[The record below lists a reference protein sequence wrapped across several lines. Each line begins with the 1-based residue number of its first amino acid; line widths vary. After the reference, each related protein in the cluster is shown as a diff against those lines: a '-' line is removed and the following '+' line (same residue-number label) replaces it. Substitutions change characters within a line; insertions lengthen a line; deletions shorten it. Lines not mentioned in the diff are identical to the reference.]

1 MDQQRP
7 DDSDRAPIVPNR
19 DASAVPH
26 GQVPPGYGTT
36 PQPSA
41 PPPPYEQPHSQPP
54 PQSQWG
60 QQPPP
65 PGYQQQPPPYGY
77 QQQPYG
83 SQQPP
88 PYGYAPQPIYVTQQ
102 VMAPAYVATP
112 QQKSMAAALI
122 LTFLFG
128 PLGLFYASVT
138 GGVVMLIIT
147 LVIAIP
153 TFGFG
158 WWLTM
163 PACMIWGAI
172 ATNQYNE
179 RLAAVPPPNYTQT
192 SR

>member
-7 DDSDRAPIVPNR
+7 DDPDRAPIVPNR
-19 DASAVPH
+19 DSGPPSQGAT
-26 GQVPPGYGTT
+26 PGYGAV
-36 PQPSA
+36 PQPGA
-41 PPPPYEQPHSQPP
+41 PPPQPEA
-54 PQSQWG
+54 QW
-60 QQPPP
+60 QQPP

-88 PYGYAPQPIYVTQQ
+88 PYGYHPQPIYVTQQ
-102 VMAPAYVATP
+102 VMTPAYVATLP
-112 QQKSMAAALI
+112 PKSMALTLL

-138 GGVVMLIIT
+138 GGIVMLIIT
-147 LVIAIP
+147 LIIAIP
-153 TFGFG
+153 TFGIG

-163 PACMIWGAI
+163 PVCMIWGAI
-172 ATNQYNE
+172 ATNNYNAS
-179 RLAAVPPPNYTQT
+179 LAAAPPPNFTQS